1 MTDITMCNDEKCHLK
16 NICYRFMA
24 TPSDHRQSYFLQTPR
39 KDYECDY
46 FYPIEDDVKI
56 NDAIDKLNK

>member
-1 MTDITMCNDEKCHLK
+1 
-16 NICYRFMA
+16 MA